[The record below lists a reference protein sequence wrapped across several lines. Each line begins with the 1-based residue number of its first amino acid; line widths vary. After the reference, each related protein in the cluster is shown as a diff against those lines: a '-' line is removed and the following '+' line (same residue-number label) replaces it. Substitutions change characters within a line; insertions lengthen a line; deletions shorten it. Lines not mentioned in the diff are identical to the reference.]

1 MSFLLFFLGVLSS
14 FQRVNAQHCFPG
26 FHFSID
32 ANTVSFDDQSTADGN
47 ITAYSWDFGD
57 GGASTAQNPSHSYS
71 APGTYNVCLT
81 ITAHNPNCSETY
93 CHHVVVVHPPTDVC
107 HAAFVAHQPDPA
119 HTIIVFSDQS
129 TSDGNIGSWVW
140 DFGDGNTS
148 TEQSPSHS
156 YAEPGSYQVCL
167 TITDADGGCTSHV
180 CHHIVVHHLPAAVCH
195 AAFVAHQTDPAHT
208 TIVFT
213 DQSTSDGAIGSW
225 AWDFGDG
232 NTSTEQNP
240 SHTYAEPGTYQV
252 CLTITDA
259 DGDCTSHVCHQVV
272 VHHPPANVCHAAFAA
287 HQPDPAHTTI
297 VFTDQST
304 SDETIGSWT
313 WDFGDGNTST
323 EQNPSYTY
331 SEPGTYQ
338 VCLTVTAANGC
349 TSHVCHQIVV
359 HHPPAVDCQAAY
371 MVHYSAGNLNIQF
384 ANTSTNTSDHTVY
397 SWEFGDGTTSNE
409 ENPLHT
415 YAHSGHYTV
424 CLFIH
429 DTTTGC
435 SAHVCHTIN
444 VHHGGI
450 HHYHPHHAH
459 LEAKANLESKPRAD
473 FAAPLSVEVITY
485 PNPFVGST
493 TIVYTI
499 PVESAVKFEVYSVAG
514 VLVADLAQ
522 SHKLAGEYR
531 ETLTVEDLQPGLYLL
546 KMIQNGTQHV
556 RPIILMR

>member
-1 MSFLLFFLGVLSS
+1 MNWLFTNFPTPFKVSFLLFLLGVLSS

-26 FHFSID
+26 FHFSIQ
-32 ANTVSFDDQSTADGN
+32 ANTVTFADQSTADGD

-57 GGASTAQNPSHSYS
+57 GSTSTEQNPSHAYS
-71 APGTYNVCLT
+71 IPGTYNVCLT

-93 CHHVVVVHPPTDVC
+93 CHHVVVVHPPANVC
-107 HAAFVAHQPDPA
+107 HAAFVAQQPDPA
-119 HTIIVFSDQS
+119 HTTIVFTNQS

-148 TEQSPSHS
+148 TEQSPSHTYS
-156 YAEPGSYQVCL
+156 EPGTYQVCL

-180 CHHIVVHHLPAAVCH
+180 CHQIVVHHPRALIC
-195 AAFVAHQTDPAHT
+195 Q
-208 TIVFT
+208 
-213 DQSTSDGAIGSW
+213 
-225 AWDFGDG
+225 
-232 NTSTEQNP
+232 
-240 SHTYAEPGTYQV
+240 
-252 CLTITDA
+252 
-259 DGDCTSHVCHQVV
+259 
-272 VHHPPANVCHAAFAA
+272 AAFAA

-304 SDETIGSWT
+304 SDGVIGSWA
-313 WDFGDGNTST
+313 WDFGDGNTSAD
-323 EQNPSYTY
+323 QNPSHTY
-331 SEPGTYQ
+331 AEPGTYQ

-349 TSHVCHQIVV
+349 SSHVCHQIVV
-359 HHPPAVDCQAAY
+359 HHPPAVDCHATFT
-371 MVHYSAGNLNIQF
+371 VHYSAGNLNIQF
-384 ANTSTNTSDHTVY
+384 TNNSANTTDHTVY
-397 SWEFGDGTTSNE
+397 SWDFGDGTTSNE

-450 HHYHPHHAH
+450 HHYHPHHTH
-459 LEAKANLESKPRAD
+459 LEAKANLKSKPRAD
-473 FAAPLSVEVITY
+473 SSVPLSVEVINY

-499 PVESAVKFEVYSVAG
+499 PVESAVKFEVYSVTG

-522 SHKLAGEYR
+522 SHKPAGEYS
-531 ETLTVEDLQPGLYLL
+531 ETLTVGDLQPGLYLL
-546 KMIQNGTQHV
+546 KMTLDETEYV
-556 RPIILMR
+556 RQIMLMD